1 MISFTDHITV
11 LVVRF
16 PRDKVMTKR
25 LRRATNGST
34 YKTDY
39 DDALKFDAQKI
50 GINHIADLCDVLFD
64 LSEQPNKVAIR
75 GMPID
80 GHYDV
85 YRRLHGD
92 KAEFVAH
99 RAGHHWFCADFDEV
113 PMPMFLDPDDDVEII
128 LGYLVRLLPPVFWNV
143 SFYWQWSC
151 GHGLDGGK
159 TLRAHLWFWCREKH
173 TDKEFENWA
182 RWINGEAGWKIL
194 DPAVFRTVQPN
205 YTAAPILEG
214 VDDPV
219 QGSRN
224 GVHIGD
230 QIDVSVTIPSQD
242 WDQHV
247 RQQERDEYDELVEY
261 GLRKPYSELPQT
273 HSNDRYLDYLERIGD
288 DKDGFYEPML
298 KAIWHWARAHPADR
312 DEEFKQ
318 VLRGVARSARCT
330 KQRDLDRYLSD
341 YNLDDSL
348 RGAREKQPV
357 KRKPMD
363 ALERYRDKIRCG
375 LSHSR
380 KDI

>member
-1 MISFTDHITV
+1 MFGDACRHVISQRSRVTRAAIIGCAPTSTKCRCRCS
-11 LVVRF
+11 LI
-16 PRDKVMTKR
+16 PTMTWR
-25 LRRATNGST
+25 SSSVIWYGFCRQSSTMSAFIGSGHAATGWTAARHFALTCGSGPARST
-34 YKTDY
+34 PT
-39 DDALKFDAQKI
+39 A
-50 GINHIADLCDVLFD
+50 
-64 LSEQPNKVAIR
+64 STR
-75 GMPID
+75 
-80 GHYDV
+80 
-85 YRRLHGD
+85 
-92 KAEFVAH
+92 
-99 RAGHHWFCADFDEV
+99 
-113 PMPMFLDPDDDVEII
+113 
-128 LGYLVRLLPPVFWNV
+128 
-143 SFYWQWSC
+143 
-151 GHGLDGGK
+151 
-159 TLRAHLWFWCREKH
+159 
-173 TDKEFENWA
+173 NWA
-182 RWINGEAGWKIL
+182 KWINGEAGGRYSTPPCSGRCSPTTPPHRSL
-194 DPAVFRTVQPN
+194 RC
-205 YTAAPILEG
+205 

-230 QIDVSVTIPSQD
+230 QIDVSITIPSQD

-288 DKDGFYEPML
+288 DKDGFDEPML

-363 ALERYRDKIRCG
+363 ALERYRGKIRHG